1 MAVGLLPIACGNRRP
16 ASEDAL
22 ARLAAAAPGSPV
34 TVPGNAAEPA
44 SSTDAAP
51 VSDPGEPPAPDAV
64 ADPGAAPAA
73 SPSSTRP
80 SATQNGNGAGLTA
93 GRETPST
100 SKARGT
106 GPSKPVAGGSAA
118 AGGGA
123 AASPAAPA
131 PGGAGSVGGGPKA
144 YDQGASDTE
153 VVFGS
158 VSSMTGLFTDYFQPQ
173 AARAY
178 FKYVNSQ
185 GGVNGRQLKLLIY
198 DDQWDVSRHA
208 SLVRQAVETD
218 KVFAFTAME
227 AILTEQGG
235 VAYLDERQIPVIGGE
250 EGNLHTWG
258 KSPMYFTIT
267 SLGVTVG
274 GRAPA
279 RYAYDTLGCR
289 KFAGISMAADESRGW
304 VDAFKR
310 GMQDKGVNDFVYR
323 RDIGFAEVDY
333 TAYVIQ
339 ARDAGAECVAIGGAS
354 STYVRWAKAASQQ
367 GFKATNVFAESGY
380 DDIYLKGAEGLN
392 EGDYIEISTDILENA
407 PSNPAMAEYVKQVAR
422 FEPRMRAKSTWAIKA
437 WLAGKAT
444 VEALRRMGNNLTRAN
459 LIATLHTF
467 KNWDTGMSPPVTW
480 NPGPK
485 PGAPCINVI
494 QIKDKAYQMLQRSVC
509 V

>member
-1 MAVGLLPIACGNRRP
+1 
-16 ASEDAL
+16 
-22 ARLAAAAPGSPV
+22 
-34 TVPGNAAEPA
+34 
-44 SSTDAAP
+44 
-51 VSDPGEPPAPDAV
+51 
-64 ADPGAAPAA
+64 
-73 SPSSTRP
+73 
-80 SATQNGNGAGLTA
+80 
-93 GRETPST
+93 
-100 SKARGT
+100 
-106 GPSKPVAGGSAA
+106 
-118 AGGGA
+118 
-123 AASPAAPA
+123 
-131 PGGAGSVGGGPKA
+131 
-144 YDQGASDTE
+144 

-310 GMQDKGVNDFVYR
+310 GMQDRGVNDFVYR

-367 GFKATNVFAESGY
+367 GFKAKNVFAESGY

-407 PSNPAMAEYVKQVAR
+407 AGNPAMAEYVKQVAR

-467 KNWDTGMSPPVTW
+467 KNWDTGISPPITW

-485 PGAPCINVI
+485 PGVPCIDMV
-494 QIKDKAYQMLQRSVC
+494 QIKDKKYVTLQKNVC

>member
-1 MAVGLLPIACGNRRP
+1 VR
-16 ASEDAL
+16 
-22 ARLAAAAPGSPV
+22 GS
-34 TVPGNAAEPA
+34 
-44 SSTDAAP
+44 
-51 VSDPGEPPAPDAV
+51 
-64 ADPGAAPAA
+64 
-73 SPSSTRP
+73 
-80 SATQNGNGAGLTA
+80 
-93 GRETPST
+93 
-100 SKARGT
+100 
-106 GPSKPVAGGSAA
+106 
-118 AGGGA
+118 AGGGV
-123 AASPAAPA
+123 PAGSGGSVS
-131 PGGAGSVGGGPKA
+131 PGGAPAGGPKA

-310 GMQDKGVNDFVYR
+310 GMQDRGVNDFVYR

-339 ARDAGAECVAIGGAS
+339 ARDAGTECVGMAGAS
-354 STYVRWAKAASQQ
+354 ASHVRWTKAASQQ
-367 GFKATNVFAESGY
+367 GFKPKNVFGEATY
-380 DDIYLKGAEGLN
+380 DDIYFKGAEGLN

-407 PSNPAMAEYVKQVAR
+407 AGNPAMAEYVKQVAR

-467 KNWDTGMSPPVTW
+467 KNWDTGMSPPITW

-485 PGAPCINVI
+485 PGVPCIDMV
-494 QIKDKAYQMLQRSVC
+494 QIKDKKYVTLQKNVC